1 LEDQKWPQFR
11 AWSLDTIRGGDCA
24 DGRPWTRARD
34 SFTTPCDL
42 AAISRSLRGLSVVLD
57 LLHAAERSR
66 HAAEDDEHVGEFVID
81 GLIVAARQLAPLA
94 QASLGASA

>member
-1 LEDQKWPQFR
+1 M
-11 AWSLDTIRGGDCA
+11 
-24 DGRPWTRARD
+24 
-34 SFTTPCDL
+34 
-42 AAISRSLRGLSVVLD
+42 VLD

-81 GLIVAARQLAPLA
+81 GLIVAARQLAHLA